1 MKPDTYQ
8 RIADYYDMLFS
19 FFLKELRSDICTY
32 IFHKG
37 YNRVIDVCCGTGEQ
51 LLLLKR
57 SKMKLYGID
66 NSPFMLEQARKTC
79 PPDIELRLLD
89 AEQQAYDDGYF
100 DCAVIS
106 FGLHEK
112 HPTASHI
119 IYSNCRKMVRQGG
132 AVIIAD
138 YNTVPSHLGGVFI
151 GKCLIPLIERFAG
164 KQHFVNYTKWMQQGA
179 LEGFCNLHQITSDI
193 ITQPLKQTVL
203 CCAAKVDDSLDSYSQ
218 SFGLLEHSLRTNKQ
232 QTHATNHES
241 QE

>member
-1 MKPDTYQ
+1 MKPDTYE

-32 IFHKG
+32 ISHKG
-37 YNRVIDVCCGTGEQ
+37 YKRVLDVCCGTGAQ

-57 SKMKLYGID
+57 SGMKLYGID

-89 AEQQAYDDGYF
+89 AERQAYDDDSF

-106 FGLHEK
+106 FALHEK

-119 IYSNCRKMVRQGG
+119 IYSNCKKMVRQGG

-138 YNTVPSHLGGVFI
+138 YNRAPSHLSGAFV
-151 GKCLIPLIERFAG
+151 GKCLIPVIERFAG
-164 KQHFVNYTKWMQQGA
+164 KQHFTNYNKWMKQGA
-179 LEGFCNLHQITSDI
+179 LEGFLDRHQITSDI

-203 CCAAKVDDSLDSYSQ
+203 CCAVKIDDSLDSYAQ
-218 SFGLLEHSLRTNKQ
+218 SFGLLEQSLRTKKQ
-232 QTHATNHES
+232 KA
-241 QE
+241 